1 MKINSEELDSTNNS
15 NHNSSN
21 NNDSSNS
28 DVKNKELQNTLLDN
42 EQSLNDSFIDA
53 QEDDPIGEPEKAK
66 SDKEMPLED
75 TSTTADTTTS
85 TTADTTT
92 STTAD
97 TYTPNE
103 DNNED
108 NNNDNRNES
117 GSYATSTDS
126 DDSSDSLED
135 PNNLEKMILS
145 TGIRVGTPIK
155 TKFMSSFITRANPE
169 GLYILD
175 ISKTLARIDV
185 AAKFIGRTNIANV
198 AVTSAR
204 EYGKTPIEKFCELT
218 GARGIFGRFMPGTFT
233 NPSLP
238 KYLEPEIVI
247 VTDPQADEQAVLEA
261 TRAGVPV
268 IALSNSDNITSKV
281 DLVIPSNNRGRKA
294 LATVYWLLTK
304 EVLKKQGKIK
314 SDSEMP
320 MTIDEFEAKL
330 VEELI

>member
-1 MKINSEELDSTNNS
+1 MIERISDS
-15 NHNSSN
+15 NSSTDYKAQESKGDSSDN
-21 NNDSSNS
+21 YDNSIDIQTENETGYVGSLSSNS
-28 DVKNKELQNTLLDN
+28 KDFSSESS
-42 EQSLNDSFIDA
+42 ES
-53 QEDDPIGEPEKAK
+53 
-66 SDKEMPLED
+66 
-75 TSTTADTTTS
+75 TSTNS
-85 TTADTTT
+85 TQF
-92 STTAD
+92 
-97 TYTPNE
+97 
-103 DNNED
+103 
-108 NNNDNRNES
+108 
-117 GSYATSTDS
+117 S
-126 DDSSDSLED
+126 DDENSESLED

-155 TKFMSSFITRANPE
+155 TKFMTPFITRANPE

-198 AVTSAR
+198 AVTSSR

-247 VTDPQADEQAVLEA
+247 VTDPQADEQAVMEA

-281 DLVIPSNNRGRKA
+281 DLVIPTNNRGRKA

-320 MTIDEFEAKL
+320 LTIDDFEAKL
-330 VEELI
+330 VEEVI

>member
-1 MKINSEELDSTNNS
+1 MNMNTEEMDSLNNSNNENIDKTVNDDASTTEGEDSKNTTSNSEESPENYGESDETEQTNIGDEEP
-15 NHNSSN
+15 NSS
-21 NNDSSNS
+21 S
-28 DVKNKELQNTLLDN
+28 DIV
-42 EQSLNDSFIDA
+42 EQS
-53 QEDDPIGEPEKAK
+53 E
-66 SDKEMPLED
+66 
-75 TSTTADTTTS
+75 
-85 TTADTTT
+85 
-92 STTAD
+92 
-97 TYTPNE
+97 
-103 DNNED
+103 
-108 NNNDNRNES
+108 
-117 GSYATSTDS
+117 
-126 DDSSDSLED
+126 SLED

-155 TKFMSSFITRANPE
+155 TKFMTSFITRANPE

-320 MTIDEFEAKL
+320 LTIDDFEAKL

>member
-1 MKINSEELDSTNNS
+1 MEQYIMNMNTDELDSPNNS
-15 NHNSSN
+15 
-21 NNDSSNS
+21 
-28 DVKNKELQNTLLDN
+28 DN
-42 EQSLNDSFIDA
+42 EQLDKTVNDA
-53 QEDDPIGEPEKAK
+53 TPKTEEEDSNNTTGIADESPEDYGNSEQTEQTSIG
-66 SDKEMPLED
+66 DED
-75 TSTTADTTTS
+75 SNS
-85 TTADTTT
+85 
-92 STTAD
+92 
-97 TYTPNE
+97 
-103 DNNED
+103 
-108 NNNDNRNES
+108 
-117 GSYATSTDS
+117 
-126 DDSSDSLED
+126 SSDMVEQSESLED

-155 TKFMSSFITRANPE
+155 TKFMTSFITRANPE

-320 MTIDEFEAKL
+320 LTIDDFEAKL

>member
-1 MKINSEELDSTNNS
+1 MEQYIMNMNTEELDSLDNSNNEHLDKTVNDDVSKTEDEDSTNTNNNSEETSENS
-15 NHNSSN
+15 NQIQRPTIGDEESNSS
-21 NNDSSNS
+21 SVS
-28 DVKNKELQNTLLDN
+28 DTV
-42 EQSLNDSFIDA
+42 EQS
-53 QEDDPIGEPEKAK
+53 E
-66 SDKEMPLED
+66 
-75 TSTTADTTTS
+75 
-85 TTADTTT
+85 
-92 STTAD
+92 
-97 TYTPNE
+97 
-103 DNNED
+103 
-108 NNNDNRNES
+108 
-117 GSYATSTDS
+117 
-126 DDSSDSLED
+126 SLED

-155 TKFMSSFITRANPE
+155 TKFMTSFITRANPE

-268 IALSNSDNITSKV
+268 IALSNSDNITAKV

-320 MTIDEFEAKL
+320 LTIDDFEAKL

>member
-1 MKINSEELDSTNNS
+1 MIEKNSDSS
-15 NHNSSN
+15 SSN
-21 NNDSSNS
+21 NHEQENYDNSSINEHENTIVGETENENDSQIIPSASKDFPSESIESSSYSPNSESENS
-28 DVKNKELQNTLLDN
+28 D
-42 EQSLNDSFIDA
+42 
-53 QEDDPIGEPEKAK
+53 P
-66 SDKEMPLED
+66 
-75 TSTTADTTTS
+75 
-85 TTADTTT
+85 
-92 STTAD
+92 
-97 TYTPNE
+97 
-103 DNNED
+103 
-108 NNNDNRNES
+108 
-117 GSYATSTDS
+117 
-126 DDSSDSLED
+126 LED

-198 AVTSAR
+198 AVTSSR

-247 VTDPQADEQAVLEA
+247 VTDPQADEQAVIEA

-281 DLVIPSNNRGRKA
+281 DVIIPTNNRGRKA

-314 SDSEMP
+314 SDSDMP
-320 MTIDEFEAKL
+320 LAIDDFEAKL
-330 VEELI
+330 VEEVI

>member
-1 MKINSEELDSTNNS
+1 MIEKNSDSISSDNYEQKNYK
-15 NHNSSN
+15 NSSVN
-21 NNDSSNS
+21 EYENTIDSETENETDSQLTSSTSKDFSSESIESSSSNLS
-28 DVKNKELQNTLLDN
+28 D
-42 EQSLNDSFIDA
+42 S
-53 QEDDPIGEPEKAK
+53 EPE
-66 SDKEMPLED
+66 
-75 TSTTADTTTS
+75 
-85 TTADTTT
+85 
-92 STTAD
+92 
-97 TYTPNE
+97 N
-103 DNNED
+103 
-108 NNNDNRNES
+108 
-117 GSYATSTDS
+117 
-126 DDSSDSLED
+126 SDSIGD

-198 AVTSAR
+198 AVTSSR

-281 DLVIPSNNRGRKA
+281 DVVIPTNNRGRKA

-314 SDSEMP
+314 SDSDMP
-320 MTIDEFEAKL
+320 LAIDDFEAKL
-330 VEELI
+330 VEEVI

>member
-1 MKINSEELDSTNNS
+1 MIEQLSDS
-15 NHNSSN
+15 NSSHN
-21 NNDSSNS
+21 NNDEDNTKGNSTDTYENSINAETNDERENTTDEDLSSNS
-28 DVKNKELQNTLLDN
+28 TDFSLESSSSSSPNLSEFKEEEN
-42 EQSLNDSFIDA
+42 E
-53 QEDDPIGEPEKAK
+53 E
-66 SDKEMPLED
+66 
-75 TSTTADTTTS
+75 
-85 TTADTTT
+85 
-92 STTAD
+92 
-97 TYTPNE
+97 
-103 DNNED
+103 
-108 NNNDNRNES
+108 
-117 GSYATSTDS
+117 
-126 DDSSDSLED
+126 SLED

-155 TKFMSSFITRANPE
+155 TKFMTSFITRANPE

-198 AVTSAR
+198 AVTSSR

-218 GARGIFGRFMPGTFT
+218 GATVIFGRFMPGTFT

-247 VTDPQADEQAVLEA
+247 VTDPQADEQAVIEA

-281 DLVIPSNNRGRKA
+281 DLVIPTNNRGRKA
-294 LATVYWLLTK
+294 LATIYWLLTK

-320 MTIDEFEAKL
+320 LAIDDFEAKL
-330 VEELI
+330 VEEVI

>member
-1 MKINSEELDSTNNS
+1 MFEKVSDSYSQDSYSDKDNIEESLDNSAEVGTESDSNSISSDSTDI
-15 NHNSSN
+15 SS
-21 NNDSSNS
+21 
-28 DVKNKELQNTLLDN
+28 
-42 EQSLNDSFIDA
+42 QS
-53 QEDDPIGEPEKAK
+53 E
-66 SDKEMPLED
+66 
-75 TSTTADTTTS
+75 DTTT
-85 TTADTTT
+85 TTNSAPDSITGEEDT
-92 STTAD
+92 
-97 TYTPNE
+97 
-103 DNNED
+103 
-108 NNNDNRNES
+108 
-117 GSYATSTDS
+117 
-126 DDSSDSLED
+126 DSLED

-155 TKFMSSFITRANPE
+155 TKFMASFITRANPE

-185 AAKFIGRTNIANV
+185 AAKFIGRVSISNV
-198 AVTSAR
+198 AVTSSR
-204 EYGKTPIEKFCELT
+204 EYGKTPVEKFCELT

-247 VTDPQADEQAVLEA
+247 VTDPQADEQAVLES

-268 IALSNSDNITSKV
+268 IALANSDNITSKV
-281 DLVIPSNNRGRKA
+281 DIVIPTNNRGRKA

-320 MTIDEFEAKL
+320 LTIDDFEAKL
-330 VEELI
+330 VEEVI

>member
-1 MKINSEELDSTNNS
+1 MNMKTDELN
-15 NHNSSN
+15 
-21 NNDSSNS
+21 
-28 DVKNKELQNTLLDN
+28 
-42 EQSLNDSFIDA
+42 SLNDSDNEQIDKTVN
-53 QEDDPIGEPEKAK
+53 DDPSKTEEEN
-66 SDKEMPLED
+66 SN
-75 TSTTADTTTS
+75 DTTSVSEEAPENYENSDQTTQTS
-85 TTADTTT
+85 VGD
-92 STTAD
+92 
-97 TYTPNE
+97 E
-103 DNNED
+103 
-108 NNNDNRNES
+108 
-117 GSYATSTDS
+117 
-126 DDSSDSLED
+126 DSSSSSDTVEQSESLED

-155 TKFMSSFITRANPE
+155 TKFMTSFITRANPE

-314 SDSEMP
+314 SDSEMSL
-320 MTIDEFEAKL
+320 TIDDFEAKL

>member
-1 MKINSEELDSTNNS
+1 MEQYIMNMNTEELDSLDNSNNEHLDKTTNDVASKTEDEDSTNNNANSEVSEETS
-15 NHNSSN
+15 NQIEQPTIGDEESST
-21 NNDSSNS
+21 SNIS
-28 DVKNKELQNTLLDN
+28 EMT
-42 EQSLNDSFIDA
+42 EQS
-53 QEDDPIGEPEKAK
+53 E
-66 SDKEMPLED
+66 
-75 TSTTADTTTS
+75 
-85 TTADTTT
+85 
-92 STTAD
+92 
-97 TYTPNE
+97 
-103 DNNED
+103 
-108 NNNDNRNES
+108 
-117 GSYATSTDS
+117 
-126 DDSSDSLED
+126 SLED

-155 TKFMSSFITRANPE
+155 TKFMTSFITRANPE

-268 IALSNSDNITSKV
+268 IALSNSDNITAKV

-320 MTIDEFEAKL
+320 LTIDDFEAKL

>member
-1 MKINSEELDSTNNS
+1 LDSPNNS
-15 NHNSSN
+15 
-21 NNDSSNS
+21 
-28 DVKNKELQNTLLDN
+28 DN
-42 EQSLNDSFIDA
+42 EQLDKTDNDA
-53 QEDDPIGEPEKAK
+53 TLKTEEEDSNNTTGIAEESPEDYGN
-66 SDKEMPLED
+66 SEQTSIVHED
-75 TSTTADTTTS
+75 SNS
-85 TTADTTT
+85 
-92 STTAD
+92 
-97 TYTPNE
+97 
-103 DNNED
+103 
-108 NNNDNRNES
+108 
-117 GSYATSTDS
+117 
-126 DDSSDSLED
+126 SSDVVEQSESLED

-155 TKFMSSFITRANPE
+155 TKFMTSFITRANPE

-320 MTIDEFEAKL
+320 LTIDDFEAKL

>member
-1 MKINSEELDSTNNS
+1 MEQCITNMNLDELNSANMSKDEIINDSSDNSNIDSESATSPDSEINATTASINDNDSTNAEGS
-15 NHNSSN
+15 GPDDEVDQKKDKMGSD
-21 NNDSSNS
+21 DSLVN
-28 DVKNKELQNTLLDN
+28 
-42 EQSLNDSFIDA
+42 
-53 QEDDPIGEPEKAK
+53 
-66 SDKEMPLED
+66 
-75 TSTTADTTTS
+75 
-85 TTADTTT
+85 
-92 STTAD
+92 
-97 TYTPNE
+97 
-103 DNNED
+103 
-108 NNNDNRNES
+108 
-117 GSYATSTDS
+117 STDS
-126 DDSSDSLED
+126 ESDSIADDDDQNLED

-155 TKFMSSFITRANPE
+155 TKFMNSFITRANPE

-238 KYLEPEIVI
+238 KYMEPEIVI

-314 SDSEMP
+314 SDSDMP
-320 MTIDEFEAKL
+320 LAIDDFEAKL